1 MKRLR
6 AEGLPPLCLALAACF
21 GALAAQAFSQADEPS
36 RPRPFP
42 GRKTT
47 WHDFDRYD
55 FELDGRNAI
64 VVTPKKV
71 APGKPWIWRA
81 RFFGDPP
88 GADPVLLSKGFHLVY
103 IDVANLFGNP
113 RAVAHWNVFY
123 KFLTEQHGLAGK
135 PALEGFSRGGLI
147 VYNWAAANPDKV
159 ACIYADA
166 PVCDIKSWPGGLGK
180 GSGNAQSWPLCL
192 KAWNL
197 TPEEALTFKGNPID
211 HLEPIAKAGVP
222 LLHVC
227 GGADHGVPL
236 DENTRVLEQRYK
248 KLGGKIRVIVKPNCG
263 HHPHGLKDPAP
274 IVEFI
279 LKHAGQVESK
289 SSSGR
294 GNAKTGEKADVP
306 GVVINH
312 SPASTRVYIG
322 NPSITIP
329 PNSDYIASHDA
340 YGPGHP
346 RSQTYVF
353 RSRDAGATW
362 QPLAANLDGQY
373 ESTLFVHHQSLYI
386 IGGGTDGSGEFV
398 AIRRSTDGGETWTV
412 PLDGS
417 TGRLVTGGNYNAG
430 ATPVVVHNGRI
441 WRAMEKVD
449 PAIAPGT
456 SRNFRSFVVSAPVD
470 ADLLDASNWTVSN
483 SLLLDDYVPGLG
495 WLEGN
500 VVIAPE
506 DKLVVM
512 LRVARRSEEA
522 AVIHVSEDGK
532 TLSFDPENGFIHF
545 PGGTSKFT
553 IRYDTQTKRYW
564 SLVNKREKPTAVR
577 NLLALTS
584 SADLIHWSV
593 ESVTLEHPDSQSV
606 GFQYVDWQFDGD
618 AIIAVS
624 RTAFG
629 GAHSFHDANY
639 LTFHRVRDFRDRKGP
654 LAGIEGTE

>member
-1 MKRLR
+1 MKRHLAQELR
-6 AEGLPPLCLALAACF
+6 LTCLALAACF
-21 GALAAQAFSQADEPS
+21 VALAGQAFCQADEPS
-36 RPRPFP
+36 QPKTFP
-42 GRKTT
+42 GEKTA
-47 WHDFDRYD
+47 WHGYDRYD
-55 FELDGRNAI
+55 FEVDGRGAI

-88 GADPVLLSKGFHLVY
+88 AADPALLSKGFHLVY
-103 IDVANLFGNP
+103 IDVVDLFGNP
-113 RAVAHWNVFY
+113 QAMGHWDAFY
-123 KFLTEQHGLAGK
+123 KFLTEKHGLARK
-135 PALEGFSRGGLI
+135 LALEGFSRGGLI

-180 GSGNAQSWPLCL
+180 GSGNTRSWPLCL

-197 TPEEALTFKGNPID
+197 TPEEALTFKDNPID

-227 GGADHGVPL
+227 GGADRGVPL

-248 KLGGKIRVIVKPNCG
+248 KLGGKIQVIVKPNCG
-263 HHPHGLKDPAP
+263 HNPHSLKDPTP

-279 LKHAGQVESK
+279 LKHTGHGDSK
-289 SSSGR
+289 SSGTT
-294 GNAKTGEKADVP
+294 GNAETGEKADVP
-306 GVVINH
+306 GVIVDH
-312 SPASTRVYIG
+312 SPAGTRTYIG
-322 NPSITIP
+322 NPSIVIL
-329 PNSDYIASHDA
+329 PNGHYVASHDA

-346 RSQTYVF
+346 YSQVYLF

-362 QPLAANLDGQY
+362 QPLAANLRGQY
-373 ESTLFVHHQSLYI
+373 ESTLFVHQEALYLL
-386 IGGGTDGSGEFV
+386 GGGITKSGAFV

-441 WRAMEKVD
+441 WRAMEEVD
-449 PAIAPGT
+449 PAVARGT
-456 SRNFRSFVVSAPVD
+456 STNFRSLVVSAPVD
-470 ADLLDASNWTVSN
+470 ADLLDASNWTLSN
-483 SLLLDDYVPGLG
+483 SLLLDDHIPGLG

-500 VVIAPE
+500 VVTAPG

-512 LRVARRSEEA
+512 LRVARRYEEA
-522 AVIHVSEDGK
+522 AVIRISENGK
-532 TLSFDPENGFIHF
+532 TLTFDPENGLVRF

-553 IRYDTQTKRYW
+553 IRYDAKTKRYW

-577 NLLALTS
+577 NVLALTS

-593 ESVTLEHPDSQSV
+593 ESVILEHPDGERV
-606 GFQYVDWQFDGD
+606 GFQYVDWQFEGHD
-618 AIIAVS
+618 IIAVS
-624 RTAFG
+624 RTACN
-629 GAHSFHDANY
+629 GADNFHDANY
-639 LTFHRVRDFRDRKGP
+639 LTFHRIRNFRDPR
-654 LAGIEGTE
+654 GTSAN